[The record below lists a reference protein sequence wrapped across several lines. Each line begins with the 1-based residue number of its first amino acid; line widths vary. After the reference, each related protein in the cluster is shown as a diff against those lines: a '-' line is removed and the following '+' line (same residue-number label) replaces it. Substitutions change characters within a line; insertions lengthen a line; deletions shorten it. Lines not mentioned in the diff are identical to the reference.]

1 MELRIKPSNK
11 NTWPLVGILIR
22 GGTPAQW
29 LLAMQEM
36 GISLQSA
43 TVFPLPGTTANSV
56 WGCLVATTV
65 ALEKTRIGKNEG
77 CQLVH
82 DLLYIPELSAVFPAL
97 TRAEPDQLFLSQK
110 HIFHPDFGW
119 VELSEPV
126 DWAEMIRL
134 PEVKEMSVRVPELP
148 VFIPEKILTFQIT
161 PVSPEEVLESMD
173 KEMTEQRKSLR
184 ETSLN
189 MLEKARLSFYKLL
202 FSSGKGEGT
211 VQKNIAGLLG
221 KFPSVTP
228 ELVQKWQQ
236 DFEDL
241 EKRNQKNVDRLLDM
255 FKNNPDEALKY
266 AIPLDQGGA
275 SRGPS
280 SGGVELDWA
289 KRWLNFDL
297 FGNSNTGGTTGGGA
311 AVVADDDYQRLQAQY
326 HQSAKELMDKEEY
339 YKAAFIYLK
348 LLKSYGIAA
357 AVLEKGKYYKEAAA
371 IYLKHEQNKPKA
383 AECYEKG
390 FMYKEAIDIYKEL
403 EDHEKVGD
411 LYVLTNK
418 RKEANRYYEK
428 VVDKYR
434 VGKQYVKAA
443 LIYKNK
449 IGDASLGQSMLL
461 EGWKSNADA
470 YNCLNNYFSNIPE
483 EKDLKTAIETVY
495 AGQVNAA
502 NRATF
507 LLILQ
512 QVFDKND
519 GLTAPIRAIAHE
531 IIVEEI
537 PTNFAIVSDL
547 KHFQPKD
554 KMVGKDA
561 LRFRFG
567 KK

>member
-1 MELRIKPSNK
+1 MELRIKPFNK
-11 NTWPLVGILIR
+11 NSWPLAGILVR

-36 GISLQSA
+36 GVSLQSA
-43 TVFPLPGTTANSV
+43 TVFPMPGITANSV
-56 WGCLVATTV
+56 WGCLIATTISPD
-65 ALEKTRIGKNEG
+65 KTKIGKNEG

-82 DLLYIPELSAVFPAL
+82 DLLYIPEQSAVFPVL
-97 TRAEPDQLFLSQK
+97 TRAAMDQLLLSKK

-126 DWAEMIRL
+126 DWSAMISL
-134 PEVKEMSVRVPELP
+134 PAAKIMSVRVPELP

-173 KEMTEQRKSLR
+173 QEMAEQRKSLD

-189 MLEKARLSFYKLL
+189 ILEKARLEFYKLL
-202 FSSGKGEGT
+202 FSSGGGEGT
-211 VQKNIAGLLG
+211 VQKNMAGLLE
-221 KFPSVTP
+221 KFPSISP
-228 ELVQKWQQ
+228 ELIQKWQQ

-241 EKRNQKNVDRLLDM
+241 EKRNQKKIDRLLDM
-255 FKNNPDEALKY
+255 FKDNPEEALKY

-275 SRGPS
+275 PRGPS
-280 SGGVELDWA
+280 IGVELDWA

-297 FGNSNTGGTTGGGA
+297 LGGSTTSGAIGGGA

-326 HQSAKELMDKEEY
+326 YQSAKELMDKEEY

-348 LLKSYGIAA
+348 LLKNYGVAA
-357 AVLEKGKYYKEAAA
+357 AILEKGKYYKEAAA

-418 RKEANRYYEK
+418 RKEANRFYEK

-434 VGKQYVKAA
+434 VGKQYVKAS

-512 QVFDKND
+512 KVFDKND

-567 KK
+567 KKS